1 MGHIKSSQKDSEI
14 KFHLHPSGWGSTS
27 SIINQCCDHL
37 SLQWLSDDPCFFF
50 LIAIINYPH
59 LLPLQETILVV
70 ELQRSLDS
78 KKPRSEAPN
87 MPSAQGTCEVAKN
100 GDRSDVV
107 GYIFSSPPKDD
118 ITVHFKAWESQPK
131 PSIMWLVSRVIL
143 GGGVESKL
151 RHKVS
156 SLEARAMATLEDVGG
171 KLIVEGANQKNCRCR
186 QLHMYIKGPI
196 VQGNIITHSMCLSN
210 FALSS
215 HTLNLIKINSPHE
228 ARVPTLGTNR
238 ALAMRWAD
246 ANLMLG
252 LRSNQWPPQGAFQPE
267 ILLQPGTGHYK
278 TPRHPRTK
286 TTRLP
291 KPYRRSQTEIN
302 FDLLRSWHIEIGPPS
317 TWPLRV
323 WGMQTSSA
331 CSSCKGCR
339 LDPVTNGPTRIGA
352 WPVRQHSHN

>member
-1 MGHIKSSQKDSEI
+1 MTIWWSM
-14 KFHLHPSGWGSTS
+14 L
-27 SIINQCCDHL
+27 
-37 SLQWLSDDPCFFF
+37 FF
-50 LIAIINYPH
+50 IAIINYPH

-107 GYIFSSPPKDD
+107 GYIFRSPPKDD

-215 HTLNLIKINSPHE
+215 HT
-228 ARVPTLGTNR
+228 
-238 ALAMRWAD
+238 
-246 ANLMLG
+246 
-252 LRSNQWPPQGAFQPE
+252 
-267 ILLQPGTGHYK
+267 
-278 TPRHPRTK
+278 
-286 TTRLP
+286 
-291 KPYRRSQTEIN
+291 
-302 FDLLRSWHIEIGPPS
+302 
-317 TWPLRV
+317 
-323 WGMQTSSA
+323 
-331 CSSCKGCR
+331 
-339 LDPVTNGPTRIGA
+339 
-352 WPVRQHSHN
+352 HS